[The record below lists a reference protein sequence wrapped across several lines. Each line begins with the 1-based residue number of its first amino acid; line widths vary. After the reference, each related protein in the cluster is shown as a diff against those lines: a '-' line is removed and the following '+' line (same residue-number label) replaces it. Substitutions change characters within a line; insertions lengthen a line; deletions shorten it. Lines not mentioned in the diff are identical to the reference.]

1 MIIYLH
7 GFRSAPAS
15 IKAQAL
21 KARMTER
28 GLADRFWCE
37 QLPVSPRA
45 AIALAEAAIAR
56 ARAAGLTPTVV
67 GSSLGGYYATWL
79 AEHHDLQAVLVNPAV
94 VAPLELGAYV
104 GTQDNMYTGERFEFT
119 RGHID
124 ELRAL
129 EVPAVSRPQR
139 YWLLVETGDE
149 VLDYR
154 HAVDKYAGAR
164 QTVLEGGD
172 HGFSR
177 WGDYLDAVIAFAG
190 LGGTFDAGLGDTPF
204 AGLGGT
210 FDAGLG
216 GITDAGPS
224 GITDAGPGSTTCAGN
239 ATGAQAGASARTSA
253 SPGNSGPTAAGDARP

>member
-45 AIALAEAAIAR
+45 AIALAEAAIGR

-190 LGGTFDAGLGDTPF
+190 LGGTFDAGLG
-204 AGLGGT
+204 GT
-210 FDAGLG
+210 
-216 GITDAGPS
+216 
-224 GITDAGPGSTTCAGN
+224 TDAGPGSTTCAGN

-253 SPGNSGPTAAGDARP
+253 SPGNSGPTAADDARP

>member
-45 AIALAEAAIAR
+45 AIALAEAAIGR

-79 AEHHDLQAVLVNPAV
+79 AERHDLQAVLVNPAV

-129 EVPAVSRPQR
+129 EVAAITRPQR

-154 HAVDKYAGAR
+154 HAVDKYADAR

-177 WGDYLDAVIAFAG
+177 WGDYLDAVIAYAG
-190 LGGTFDAGLGDTPF
+190 LGGAL
-204 AGLGGT
+204 
-210 FDAGLG
+210 
-216 GITDAGPS
+216 
-224 GITDAGPGSTTCAGN
+224 DAGPGSTTGAGN
-239 ATGAQAGASARTSA
+239 DTGAQAGASARASA
-253 SPGNSGPTAAGDARP
+253 SPGKSGPAAAGDARP